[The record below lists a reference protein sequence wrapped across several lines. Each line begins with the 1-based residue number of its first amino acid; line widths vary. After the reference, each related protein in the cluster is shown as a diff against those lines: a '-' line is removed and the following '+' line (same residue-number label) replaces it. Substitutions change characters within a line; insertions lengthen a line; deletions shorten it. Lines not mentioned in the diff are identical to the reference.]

1 LKIRKATLAD
11 AIDIRK
17 IVNEFARRG
26 EMLPLALD
34 ELYEGI
40 RDFIVCEV
48 NGSIKGVCALHLLWD
63 DNKGKGA
70 GTMLAEIRSLAVKE
84 TNQGSGIG
92 KYLVRECLKEAEELG
107 VKKVFA
113 LTYRR
118 EFFKKL
124 GFREIERA
132 RLPHRVWEDCRKCH
146 KFPECDEQAVIFR
159 L

>member
-1 LKIRKATLAD
+1 
-11 AIDIRK
+11 
-17 IVNEFARRG
+17 
-26 EMLPLALD
+26 MLPLALD

>member
-1 LKIRKATLAD
+1 MTIRKATTAD
-11 AIDIRK
+11 VKDIRQ
-17 IVNEFARRG
+17 IVNDFARRE

-40 RDFIVCEV
+40 RDFFVSED

-63 DNKGKGA
+63 DNKGKGS

-84 TNQGSGIG
+84 SSQRSGIG
-92 KYLVRECLKEAEELG
+92 KSLVCRCVKEAEHLG
-107 VKKVFA
+107 IKKVFA
-113 LTYRR
+113 LTYRP

-124 GFREIERA
+124 GFEEIKRS

-146 KFPECDEQAVIFR
+146 KFPECDEHAVIIR